1 MTDVP
6 RSPARG
12 TQRQFAAA
20 HADVRNLAE
29 LRRVVGNASAALG
42 AWGYEVPAS
51 HGCQFSHCFAVRPP
65 LSSATSHCAL
75 SISWPRVRAADDSL

>member
-12 TQRQFAAA
+12 TQRHFAAA
-20 HADVRNLAE
+20 HADVRNLVE

-42 AWGYEVPAS
+42 AWGYRS
-51 HGCQFSHCFAVRPP
+51 AVKPRLPIQSLLCSSP
-65 LSSATSHCAL
+65 TPKLSDVAL
-75 SISWPRVRAADDSL
+75 RTFHLLAAGTCGRR